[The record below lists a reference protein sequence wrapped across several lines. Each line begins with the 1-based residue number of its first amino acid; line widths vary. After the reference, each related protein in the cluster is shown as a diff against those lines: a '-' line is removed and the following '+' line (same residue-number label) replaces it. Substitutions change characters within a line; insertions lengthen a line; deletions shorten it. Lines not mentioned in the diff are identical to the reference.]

1 MREEALQKSAKATT
15 PGKKYFSKFAEFLM
29 KVVTFCVTILVPVIL
44 TYEAATF
51 FAASMFT

>member
-1 MREEALQKSAKATT
+1 MIKGSFPEILKGDHPWQKI
-15 PGKKYFSKFAEFLM
+15 FSKFAEFLM
-29 KVVTFCVTILVPVIL
+29 KVVTFCVTILVSVIL

>member
-1 MREEALQKSAKATT
+1 MREKALQKSSKATT

-51 FAASMFT
+51 FATSMFT

>member
-1 MREEALQKSAKATT
+1 MRKEALRKSLKGPPLAKI
-15 PGKKYFSKFAEFLM
+15 FSKFAEFLM

>member
-1 MREEALQKSAKATT
+1 MREKALRKSSKATT

-29 KVVTFCVTILVPVIL
+29 KVVTFCVTIFVPVIL
-44 TYEAATF
+44 TYEAAAF

>member
-1 MREEALQKSAKATT
+1 MIKGSFAEILKGNHLWQKI
-15 PGKKYFSKFAEFLM
+15 FSKFTEFLM

-44 TYEAATF
+44 TFEAATF

>member
-1 MREEALQKSAKATT
+1 MIKESFAEILKGDHPWQKI
-15 PGKKYFSKFAEFLM
+15 FSKFAEFLM

>member
-1 MREEALQKSAKATT
+1 MIKGSFAEILKGDHPWQKI
-15 PGKKYFSKFAEFLM
+15 FSQFAEFLM

>member
-1 MREEALQKSAKATT
+1 MREEVLRKSSKATT

-44 TYEAATF
+44 TYEAAAF

>member
-1 MREEALQKSAKATT
+1 MIKGSFAEIPKGDHPWQKIL
-15 PGKKYFSKFAEFLM
+15 SKFTEFLM

-44 TYEAATF
+44 TCEAATF

>member
-1 MREEALQKSAKATT
+1 MIKESFAEILKGDHPWQKI
-15 PGKKYFSKFAEFLM
+15 FSKFAEFLM
-29 KVVTFCVTILVPVIL
+29 KVVTFCVTILVSVIL

>member
-1 MREEALQKSAKATT
+1 
-15 PGKKYFSKFAEFLM
+15 M
-29 KVVTFCVTILVPVIL
+29 KVVTFCVNILVSVIL